1 MKTFCICVLL
11 AGASNLGWSAL
22 SLAEE
27 PISFALSTKE
37 LGFPVIDTAI
47 TFTRLA
53 EHTYR
58 VQYTTPPPTPD
69 QLMLYTGFFFCAA
82 RQFALDTGFDRTA
95 LLPDPEAPPLSG
107 GIVIFLKPGEEAAKV
122 LAPRFAN
129 ARFSS
134 IEQYAPNCPPKSS
147 PAK

>member
-1 MKTFCICVLL
+1 M
-11 AGASNLGWSAL
+11 LGWPAL
-22 SLAEE
+22 GLAEE
-27 PISFALSTKE
+27 PASFALSTKE
-37 LGFPVIDTAI
+37 LGFPAIDTTI

-58 VQYTTPPPTPD
+58 VQYATPPPTPD
-69 QLMLYTGFFFCAA
+69 HLMLYTGFFFCAA

-95 LLPDPEAPPLSG
+95 LVPDPKAPPLSG
-107 GIVIFLKPGEEAAKV
+107 SIAIFLKPGEEATKV
-122 LAPRFAN
+122 LEPRFAN

-134 IEQYAPNCPPKSS
+134 IELFAPNCPTKPL